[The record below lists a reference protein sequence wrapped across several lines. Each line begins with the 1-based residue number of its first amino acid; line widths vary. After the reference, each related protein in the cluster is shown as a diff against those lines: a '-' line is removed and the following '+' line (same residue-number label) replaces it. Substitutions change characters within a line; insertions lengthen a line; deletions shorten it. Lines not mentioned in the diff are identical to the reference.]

1 MERGG
6 LAVEVRG
13 LVKSFNGRVVLAGI
27 NLEAPWDMVVAVV
40 GPNGSGKTTL
50 LRIIAGLE
58 KPDSGLVVARGRP
71 LLVFQENL
79 LLPWMRLRDNIALG
93 LRYAGLPRSVVEERV
108 REASRLLG
116 LEEHLDK
123 YPWQVSGGTARK
135 AAIARILVLDP
146 DILLLDEPLAGLD
159 VGARRVLLERV
170 AGVAHET
177 GKAVIV
183 VDHSIESVAPYAD
196 RVYII
201 SSPPA
206 RILARVDLE
215 GAPAGERLGL
225 VYEALKRSLGGAGLG
240 GPEEP
245 EGADR
250 PARVAGGA

>member
-13 LVKSFNGRVVLAGI
+13 LVKSFDGRLVLAGI
-27 NLEAPWDMVVAVV
+27 DLEAPWGGVVAVV

-58 KPDSGLVVARGRP
+58 RPDRGIVRVGGRA

-79 LLPWMRLRDNIALG
+79 LLPWMRLRENIALG
-93 LRYAGLPRSVVEERV
+93 LRYARLPRRVIEEKV
-108 REASRLLG
+108 GEASRLLG

-159 VGARRVLLERV
+159 VEARGVLLERL
-170 AGVAHET
+170 ARVAHEK
-177 GKAVIV
+177 GKTVVV

-201 SSPPA
+201 SHPPA

-215 GAPAGERLGL
+215 GVPAHGRLGL
-225 VYEALKRSLGGAGLG
+225 VYEALKRSLGGEGVD

-250 PARVAGGA
+250 PARVAGRA